1 MNNTSAFVNLCECS
15 FQHLLKTLVNTRTNN
30 EQLDLHL
37 TLTKIKKKNSNK
49 CIAHGYFMLVKTLT
63 NV

>member
-37 TLTKIKKKNSNK
+37 TLTKIKKKQ
-49 CIAHGYFMLVKTLT
+49 
-63 NV
+63 